1 MMNKILWALFIILFL
16 RVSAY
21 SWDASGGEPLYADAV
36 ASYDSVSGWTDGP
49 ISVCTGWMVY
59 FKAQGP
65 GGTEASL
72 IDYDFGNGD
81 DGYYFEDE
89 VIYSWGGVDSTFE
102 SIGNDRRRAYKT
114 YNTEGLYYSILT
126 VDDVASLYAYPDAMA
141 LDTVCVYVCS
151 IENPHIGDANLE
163 KDLTYRLPY
172 AGTFTFGT
180 SGWACSTTGVSTLI
194 SYTGATE
201 GWVGLK
207 CYSQGGAVTLSFSSN
222 FNVNMADPSTL
233 MDEIKVFVK
242 YRLNYPNYNVI
253 PNGSSLE
260 ILLYG
265 DTTTHNNLPI
275 ALRKDFHNQSF
286 AQTALGFREDSFC
299 VTAIPQD
306 FHRINNM
313 ILRYTGGTGEA
324 SELQIDQIY
333 LSASRVAQ

>member
-1 MMNKILWALFIILFL
+1 MKKYQLISQLLLFIIVSLYT
-16 RVSAY
+16 SAY
-21 SWDASGGEPLYADAV
+21 SWIFDAGEPLYADAV

-65 GGTEASL
+65 GGTEPASYD
-72 IDYDFGNGD
+72 IDYFDGEVELDEIEYGWNWGDGNHSSGTA
-81 DGYYFEDE
+81 
-89 VIYSWGGVDSTFE
+89 VSHIYNEF
-102 SIGNDRRRAYKT
+102 
-114 YNTEGLYYSILT
+114 GLYYSILT
-126 VDDVASLYAYPDAMA
+126 VDDKALYKDNCTDDTPA

-207 CYSQGGAVTLSFSSN
+207 CYSQGGAVTLSFPSN

-286 AQTALGFREDSFC
+286 TQTALGFREDSFC
-299 VTAIPQD
+299 VTAIPPD
-306 FHRINNM
+306 FHQISNM
-313 ILRYTGGTGEA
+313 VLRYTGGTGEA

-333 LSASRVAQ
+333 LSVSRVQP